1 MPKQDPRKPKK
12 DHTAHA
18 LPVLLALIT
27 LALAITPLLT
37 FTRAIFTHPDAL
49 PESLFSIAR
58 LTLLIRSIL
67 TVSIIAL
74 IATLIA
80 YPLARVLTAR
90 RTRSTVILSALML
103 CPIWLPPFMIYAA
116 GNLLRDP
123 GTIVGRAVVE
133 LATSS
138 PDLRWVTIWAG
149 YAIAVLGLAL
159 WSVPIAAVLIASGWS
174 ARSGIYDD
182 MIALEPIG
190 RIKRTR
196 FNLRLHRAV
205 LIRTFV
211 LIAILML
218 GSAVPLHLAQLDTW
232 SIVTWRSLTEH
243 PPEQWGRIW
252 VSSIPMLI
260 TATLGAYLI
269 SVILSDRLAH
279 EDPITQPPRVSRTSI
294 TCSIL
299 VFTLA
304 VLLPWGAMLLTLSD
318 TRSLLVFWERHTDA
332 VADTSRT
339 AILVAIAS
347 FIIAIAFAYASTSP
361 VPFHRRIAK
370 LALVLLCILG
380 LTPGVLIGA
389 SIARDGILGFNL
401 PHIAPFWASLTR
413 YAFIA
418 AIIAVLCASSES
430 PDRRSARIQI
440 AGPSLR
446 AWTIATLPTFILPL
460 LGCIPV
466 VFLLAMFEIES
477 AVLVTPP
484 GIDSLPQQLLSD
496 LHYTRLEQLS
506 AAGVN
511 LLTLGVLFA
520 LIASILLTRRN
531 NPNITSN

>member
-12 DHTAHA
+12 DLAAHT
-18 LPVLLALIT
+18 LPALLAFIT
-27 LALAITPLLT
+27 LALALTPLLT
-37 FTRAIFTHPDAL
+37 LARALFTHPDAI
-49 PESLFSIAR
+49 PESL
-58 LTLLIRSIL
+58 LTLTRLSLLLRSIL
-67 TVSIIAL
+67 IVALIAL

-90 RTRSTVILSALML
+90 PTKTTTILSALML

-123 GTIVGRAVVE
+123 GTIVGRALVE
-133 LATSS
+133 FATSS

-149 YAIAVLGLAL
+149 YTIAVLGLAL
-159 WSVPIAAVLIASGWS
+159 WSAPIAAVLIASGWS

-190 RIKRTR
+190 RIKRTL

-205 LIRTFV
+205 LFRAFV

-252 VSSIPMLI
+252 ITSFPMLI
-260 TATLGAYLI
+260 AAIVGAKLI
-269 SVILSDRLAH
+269 ASILNDRLAH
-279 EDPITQPPRVSRTSI
+279 ENPITQPPRASRTSTAAAI
-294 TCSIL
+294 AIFCA
-299 VFTLA
+299 A
-304 VLLPWGAMLLTLSD
+304 VLLPMLAMLVTLAD
-318 TRSLLVFWERHTDA
+318 TRSLLVFWD
-332 VADTSRT
+332 RT
-339 AILVAIAS
+339 ASAVLDTARTASLVALAS
-347 FIIAIAFAYASTSP
+347 LLIAIALAYASTSP
-361 VPFHRRIAK
+361 VPMHRRVARV
-370 LALVLLCILG
+370 ALITLCILG

-389 SIARDGILGFNL
+389 SIAQTGIIGLDL
-401 PHIAPFWASLTR
+401 PHLAPFWASLTR
-413 YAFIA
+413 HAFIA

-430 PDRRSARIQI
+430 PDRRSARVQI

-460 LGCIPV
+460 LACVPV

-484 GIDSLPQQLLSD
+484 GIDSLPQQLLAD
-496 LHYTRLEQLS
+496 LHYTRMEQLS
-506 AAGVN
+506 AAGIN
-511 LLTLGVLFA
+511 LLTIGVLFA
-520 LIASILLTRRN
+520 ILASALLTRRK
-531 NPNITSN
+531 TAS